1 MGATIRA
8 GLVST
13 EEAFGKKGVML
24 ENTIKKIGWAGTPF
38 LATISTAAP
47 SDRSSNV
54 ALGHKWFYDQIP
66 DGELDNAHVEGGAM
80 AEIKKVS
87 GGSLLNH
94 FQIVKNA
101 YGVTGSEDVGTNV
114 DGSPSLAKQ
123 FEKTSNIHKKTLEK
137 ILLSD
142 QAAKAR
148 VNTPGSLAAGKCGGL
163 KSFATSANSID
174 AGGAELEWK
183 YILEILKIGFLNGAP
198 YKILMLADKQTDR
211 LNALLDSKT
220 RATMDTNFLGTVV
233 QSIKN
238 TSYGSN
244 IKILL
249 NPFLAQNEIIVYRP
263 EDIYKVNW
271 RAMHTKDRVTT
282 DDAIKKEIISEFT
295 LRVCTPFA
303 FCWLK
308 NLKAS

>member
-1 MGATIRA
+1 MTLRK

-13 EEAFGKKGVML
+13 EQAFGKRGVML
-24 ENTIKKIGWAGTPF
+24 ENTIKKIGWSETPF
-38 LATISTAAP
+38 LSTISTAAP

-54 ALGHKWFYDQIP
+54 ALGHQWFYDEIP
-66 DGELDNAHVEGGAM
+66 DGELNNAHIEGGAM
-80 AEIKKVS
+80 AEIKKSS
-87 GGSLLNH
+87 GGSLKNH

-101 YGVTGSEDVGTNV
+101 YGVTGSEDVGV
-114 DGSPSLAKQ
+114 DIDGSAQLSKQ
-123 FEKTSNIHKKTLEK
+123 FAASSVVHKKTLET

-142 QAAKAR
+142 QEAVAR
-148 VNTPGSLAAGKCGGL
+148 INTEGSKAAGKCGGL
-163 KSFATSANSID
+163 KSFATSKNSID

-183 YILEILKIGFLNGAP
+183 HILEILKIGYLNGAT
-198 YKILMLADKQTDR
+198 YKILMLADKQNDR

-244 IKILL
+244 IKIIL
-249 NPFLAQNEIIVYRP
+249 NPFLKQDEILVYRP

-271 RAMHTKDRVTT
+271 RAMHTKDRITT
-282 DDAIKKEIISEFT
+282 DDAVAKEIISEFT
-295 LRVCTPFA
+295 LRVCTPYA